1 VILPLALLATLVLG
15 STIAVTTTTLA
26 PLAPSPILTAR
37 PRRQFL
43 RRLLREPTT
52 IFGLILLLIFLIL
65 ALLAPVISPY
75 DPLTPNVQASLT
87 PPSAAYPLGTDKL
100 GRDLLSRLLYGAQI
114 SLRSGILVV
123 LGAGA
128 FGTLVGLLAGYR
140 GGWADEVLMRVTD
153 IFFAFPFLILAMAI
167 AAALGPSLRNALIAV
182 AVVSWPVY
190 ARLVR
195 GQVLILRE
203 REFIQAAHAIGSPG
217 VRILLRHLLPNV
229 LAPLLVQASFD
240 MGTTILS
247 VAGLSFI
254 GFGAQPPT
262 PEWGTMI
269 SEGRNY
275 ITTQWWL
282 TGMPAAAILLLVAAF
297 NLLGDGLRDLL
308 DPRLKR

>member
-1 VILPLALLATLVLG
+1 MLSVQA
-15 STIAVTTTTLA
+15 
-26 PLAPSPILTAR
+26 
-37 PRRQFL
+37 RRQFL
-43 RRLLREPTT
+43 RQLLREPTT
-52 IFGLILLLIFLIL
+52 IFGLLLFVVL
-65 ALLAPVISPY
+65 ALLAPFISPH
-75 DPLTPNVQASLT
+75 DPLAPNVQASLT

-123 LGAGA
+123 LGAGT
-128 FGTLVGLLAGYR
+128 FGTVIGLLAGYR
-140 GGWADEVLMRVTD
+140 GGWADELLMRVTD

-195 GQVLILRE
+195 GQVLVLRE
-203 REFIQAAHAIGSPG
+203 RDFVQAAYAIGSPG

-282 TGMPAAAILLLVAAF
+282 TGVPAAAILLLVAAF
-297 NLLGDGLRDLL
+297 NLLGDGLRDIL